1 MVPGSGWKILDW
13 CPQSLCWC
21 IICQKHL
28 LCDFTVASD
37 LYKFEGV
44 CLGKK
49 QKFPATEVET
59 ETELT
64 LYFRGHQAE
73 KSMGK
78 SRSTIIPIMTKWHK
92 GSEYSDLELTSGRN
106 QSNQNHSFPGFLV
119 KFTWRFIKLN
129 GYNKHKCR
137 SLHSFCSLK

>member
-1 MVPGSGWKILDW
+1 MKNSYPGGHRAPMGEW
-13 CPQSLCWC
+13 

-28 LCDFTVASD
+28 LCDSTGTSD
-37 LYKFEGV
+37 FYKFEGV
-44 CLGKK
+44 FGKK
-49 QKFPATEVET
+49 SRSFLLLKFRMKHNSY
-59 ETELT
+59 T
-64 LYFRGHQAE
+64 LYFRANRVE
-73 KSMGK
+73 MSMGK

-92 GSEYSDLELTSGRN
+92 GSEYSDLELTSRRN

-137 SLHSFCSLK
+137 SLHAFCSLK